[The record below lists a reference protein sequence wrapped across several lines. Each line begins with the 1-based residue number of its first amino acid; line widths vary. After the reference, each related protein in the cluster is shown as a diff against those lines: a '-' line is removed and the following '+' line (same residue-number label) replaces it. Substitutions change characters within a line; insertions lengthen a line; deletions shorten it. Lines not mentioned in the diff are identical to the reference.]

1 MSPMLEILSG
11 FMLTGKLYEEHFSE
25 IRRKYQMTQMEVD
38 ILTFLH
44 NNAPLDTAS
53 DIVRWRMLPKA
64 SVSQAVELLIRKKL
78 VQRRPDEKDR
88 RRIHLAMLPEAKPL
102 LDEILN
108 AQEEFWDII
117 FAGVEEEERER
128 FWKMSRRIS
137 DNVKKGLEKN
147 GAKNGT
153 EK

>member
-38 ILTFLH
+38 ILTFLR

-53 DIVRWRMLPKA
+53 DIVRWRLMPKA
-64 SVSQAVELLIRKKL
+64 TVSQAVELLIRKKL
-78 VQRRPDEKDR
+78 IQRCPDEKDR
-88 RRIHLAMLPEAKPL
+88 RRIHLSLLPEAEPL
-102 LDEILN
+102 LGEILG
-108 AQEEFWDII
+108 AQEEFWDIL
-117 FAGVEEEERER
+117 FAGMGEEEREL
-128 FWKMSRRIS
+128 FWQMSRRVA
-137 DNVKKGLEKN
+137 DNLKKGFEKN
-147 GAKNGT
+147 GTKEGT